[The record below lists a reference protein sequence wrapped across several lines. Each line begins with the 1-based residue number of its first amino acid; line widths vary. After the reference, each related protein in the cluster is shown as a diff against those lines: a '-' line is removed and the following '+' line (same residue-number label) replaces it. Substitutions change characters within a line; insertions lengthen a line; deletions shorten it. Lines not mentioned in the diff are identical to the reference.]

1 MVVNDFLY
9 FFKWES
15 YILIYFVKN
24 DFVCDD
30 LEIKFFFVLFFYLY
44 IRNLFVNCIYWFM
57 FIRNLMWIFDEGD
70 EFVFFFLF
78 DGYCL
83 INW

>member
-44 IRNLFVNCIYWFM
+44 IRNLFVNCIY
-57 FIRNLMWIFDEGD
+57 
-70 EFVFFFLF
+70 
-78 DGYCL
+78 
-83 INW
+83 